1 MAVRFGGPDA
11 FAEDVAHD
19 DKALDVQA
27 FSAEA
32 FADVGHVETGVK
44 LLNFGLEGRLLFA
57 LELDLTLKILVLN
70 FTNQG
75 ILARADNRDL
85 TLSGSGRSIRRRRRE
100 RGDVVQRGTF
110 RRRRRGSGVGR
121 ASGIGLRDAS
131 LKPHLVRQIRRAVPP
146 LLAEIA
152 GEASRKADTADH
164 LRARTVRQLRASERG
179 QEKWRR
185 TADTISYFPLSLRL
199 LSHC

>member
-44 LLNFGLEGRLLFA
+44 LLNSGLEGRLLFA

-75 ILARADNRDL
+75 ILA
-85 TLSGSGRSIRRRRRE
+85 
-100 RGDVVQRGTF
+100 
-110 RRRRRGSGVGR
+110 
-121 ASGIGLRDAS
+121 
-131 LKPHLVRQIRRAVPP
+131 
-146 LLAEIA
+146 
-152 GEASRKADTADH
+152 
-164 LRARTVRQLRASERG
+164 
-179 QEKWRR
+179 
-185 TADTISYFPLSLRL
+185 
-199 LSHC
+199 